1 MDYDVGVDHPTLMLP
16 ICFALAAFLYASVGH
31 AGASGYLAVMAFFAV
46 APAVMKS
53 SALCMN
59 VVVATIALIMFS
71 RAGYFRWRL
80 LWPFALTSIPLA
92 FLGGRI
98 QLPSQS
104 YRILVGIILAISA
117 LKLMWDVI
125 AAWKKNRAQLHAGQ
139 PETAALRMPPL
150 IPALLAGAAI
160 GLLSGLTGTG
170 GGIFLS
176 PLLILLRWGHPRDS
190 AGVAAAFILANSL
203 SGLLGHWPTISE
215 LPPMLWLWC
224 LAAATGGLLGSWYG
238 SKSAPL
244 PIFKLLLAIVLM
256 IAAGKLALTP

>member
-1 MDYDVGVDHPTLMLP
+1 
-16 ICFALAAFLYASVGH
+16 
-31 AGASGYLAVMAFFAV
+31 
-46 APAVMKS
+46 
-53 SALCMN
+53 
-59 VVVATIALIMFS
+59 
-71 RAGYFRWRL
+71 
-80 LWPFALTSIPLA
+80 
-92 FLGGRI
+92 
-98 QLPSQS
+98 
-104 YRILVGIILAISA
+104 
-117 LKLMWDVI
+117 MWDVL
-125 AAWKKNRAQLHAGQ
+125 AAWKKSRVPPRTVQ
-139 PETAALRMPPL
+139 PETPDLRLPPL

-203 SGLLGHWPTISE
+203 SGLLGYWPSVDQ
-215 LPPMLWLWC
+215 LPPTLWLWC

>member
-1 MDYDVGVDHPTLMLP
+1 MDHLTVLLP
-16 ICFALAAFLYASVGH
+16 VCFALAAFLYASVGH
-31 AGASGYLAVMAFFAV
+31 AGASGYLAVMAFFAL
-46 APAVMKS
+46 APAVMKP
-53 SALCMN
+53 SALIMN

-80 LWPFALTSIPLA
+80 LWPFALTSIPAA
-92 FLGGRI
+92 FFGGMI
-98 QLPSQS
+98 EIHGHS
-104 YRILVGIILAISA
+104 YRILVGMILAVSA

-125 AAWKKNRAQLHAGQ
+125 STWKNK
-139 PETAALRMPPL
+139 TAPPHTVLANQSALRMPPL

-190 AGVAAAFILANSL
+190 AGVAAAFILVNSL
-203 SGLLGHWPTISE
+203 SGLLGHWPAVTE

-224 LAAATGGLLGSWYG
+224 LAAATGGLFGSWYG

-244 PIFKLLLAIVLM
+244 PVFKFLLAIVLM
-256 IAAGKLALTP
+256 IAAGKLALTS